1 MSQRGGLVVL
11 DYVRHAGNLK
21 LDFISSNFDDIK
33 TGLKPINT
41 SKNAPKLTWVYNS
54 TMKKLW
60 IIIVSI
66 IIVIALG
73 LGAWAIWQ
81 QNQPVPDTTKNN
93 DTNQPST
100 NKTDDKATTV
110 SKPLTIYYIAI
121 EDNGIAG
128 SMIGCGDSLV
138 ARDTAPI
145 TTTDLVKSSFQQLL
159 AGKDQF
165 IGQSGLYNALYQSNL
180 TYLDSSVAGDTVTV
194 NLTGTL
200 KLAGEC
206 DNPRVQAQLEQTA
219 KTAAG
224 VAKATIN
231 LNNKP
236 LAESLSLK

>member
-1 MSQRGGLVVL
+1 
-11 DYVRHAGNLK
+11 
-21 LDFISSNFDDIK
+21 
-33 TGLKPINT
+33 
-41 SKNAPKLTWVYNS
+41 
-54 TMKKLW
+54 MKKLW
-60 IIIVSI
+60 MTLAIIII
-66 IIVIALG
+66 AIALG
-73 LGAWAIWQ
+73 ATGWALWQ
-81 QNQPVPDTTKNN
+81 QNKPVEDTKQSSAISQTDNQ
-93 DTNQPST
+93 TNQT
-100 NKTDDKATTV
+100 NTV
-110 SKPLTIYYIAI
+110 TKPLTLYYVAT

-128 SMIGCGDSLV
+128 PMIGCGDSLV
-138 ARDTAPI
+138 SRTTAPV
-145 TTTDLVKSSFQQLL
+145 TTTNLVKSAFEQLL